1 MWLWYGRA
9 SGLTAL
15 VLPGEATH
23 INQKLSG
30 NLKKK
35 SLRLA
40 QEKYRA
46 GHGTYHHV
54 YGTAAHRGF
63 IS

>member
-1 MWLWYGRA
+1 
-9 SGLTAL
+9 

-46 GHGTYHHV
+46 SRDPT
-54 YGTAAHRGF
+54 AHRVF